1 MQCMIRFGSISVGVP
16 KLQLGLNLVS
26 SGLLVLAPTK
36 NSRTPTV
43 FRLLDAMSVSGTSS
57 TFLFSGLETDW
68 FTINSV
74 KSPWICRTQELVGQ
88 TIDMEFSNTMFG
100 AGLCD
105 IKLTLIDSNGDP
117 EVIVEKMNIK
127 TWGGT
132 LAGGRVRAKLQHQSG
147 PVLAECKR

>member
-16 KLQLGLNLVS
+16 KLHLGLNLVS

-36 NSRTPTV
+36 NSRNPTV
-43 FRLLDAMSVSGTSS
+43 FQLLDAMSVSGTSS
-57 TFLFSGLETDW
+57 TFIFSGLETDW

-127 TWGGT
+127 NWGGNSCWW
-132 LAGGRVRAKLQHQSG
+132 ARESKIEASKWPSFG
-147 PVLAECKR
+147 